1 MIVQCPQCEKRYKV
15 EDSEVPISG
24 AAVRC
29 PKCTNIF
36 TIYREVSPIELVPLE
51 AEAEV
56 AKETFAPSEP
66 PPPPVQEEPF
76 VAPEPPVT
84 EEPPSTGIPGMEA
97 AVTPSAVAPPPE
109 LEKPPTEGVEDEKH
123 QDARQLARAL
133 VKDIVLYHKDRVEEG
148 LQKGTLVQ
156 LVGDEIRKSWS
167 FYREQIPPDVLKN
180 SDYFKEA
187 LNEILAKGKQIFT

>member
-1 MIVQCPQCEKRYKV
+1 MIVQCPQCEKKYRV
-15 EDSEVPISG
+15 GDSEVPISG

-56 AKETFAPSEP
+56 AKETFAPPE
-66 PPPPVQEEPF
+66 PPVQDEPY
-76 VAPEPPVT
+76 VAPEPPAK
-84 EEPPSTGIPGMEA
+84 EEPPSPGIPEMEA
-97 AVTPSAVAPPPE
+97 TVTPSTVAPPPE
-109 LEKPPTEGVEDEKH
+109 LEKPSTEAVEDEKY

-167 FYREQIPPDVLKN
+167 FYREQIPPDVLKD

-187 LNEILAKGKQIFT
+187 LNEILAKGKQVFT